1 MLIFPGFGT
10 RTCKDIKVSV
20 SSGYKEFI
28 LAGTQRGRN
37 ARYADRDSDW
47 SNSCKSSI

>member
-1 MLIFPGFGT
+1 MLTFPGFDT
-10 RTCKDIKVSV
+10 RTRNDIKVSV

-37 ARYADRDSDW
+37 ARYADRDSGW
-47 SNSCKSSI
+47 SNSCKGSI